1 MQTKEELLTEAL
13 RKGNEFARV
22 GWKRIA
28 IAWYYEFFRLKGKQ
42 FNFSGS
48 PVLQLV
54 VWGTN
59 MKTKEELIVE
69 AQAALNQ
76 CNEYIRAGDRHLADI
91 WAEEHSRLTKAI
103 KTFGKKEDPYANF
116 PYFG

>member
-1 MQTKEELLTEAL
+1 MTE
-13 RKGNEFARV
+13 
-22 GWKRIA
+22 
-28 IAWYYEFFRLKGKQ
+28 AWYYEFFRLKGKQ